1 MALTIP
7 NTFSTGVASS
17 AAAVNA
23 NFQAVVDWSNGN
35 IDTASL
41 SAPYCTMSIAFC
53 VPGAVGTQT
62 YRWRITVPTSTTW
75 VPLVFDYSAQTIAAG
90 TTITFT
96 LTGDATNSFTSPLVL
111 TDTDDATAKSSTAF
125 GGLSTYVAGTVLTL
139 TAVVAVST
147 ATDLSAYLTVKTLI
161 RS

>member
-1 MALTIP
+1 MVAAPAPVARRVTGEPARALEGAGQR
-7 NTFSTGVASS
+7 S
-17 AAAVNA
+17 
-23 NFQAVVDWSNGN
+23 
-35 IDTASL
+35 
-41 SAPYCTMSIAFC
+41 

-62 YRWRITVPTSTTW
+62 YRWRIKVPTSTSWT
-75 VPLVFDYSAQTIAAG
+75 PLVFDYSAQTIAAG

-96 LTGDATNSFTSPLVL
+96 LTGDGVDSFTSPLVL

-125 GGLSTYVAGTVLTL
+125 AGLGTYVAGTVLTL